1 MKDLIKMWFIA
12 CYSFKQG
19 RMGTLKDMN
28 NLPRSA
34 QKASCEAKR
43 HPLERISLYSILTM
57 QILSERV

>member
-1 MKDLIKMWFIA
+1 
-12 CYSFKQG
+12 
-19 RMGTLKDMN
+19 MGTLKDMN